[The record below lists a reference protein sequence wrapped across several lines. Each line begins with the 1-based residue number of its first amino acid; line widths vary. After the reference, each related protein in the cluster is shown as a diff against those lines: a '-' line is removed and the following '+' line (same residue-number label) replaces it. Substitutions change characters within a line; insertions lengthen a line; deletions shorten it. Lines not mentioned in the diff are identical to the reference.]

1 VAKRSIVQRDFSLG
15 ELREEFLERDDL
27 ELRQRSLRRA
37 RNISLLPTGG
47 FKSRPGTSHFIT
59 GDSLVPDGFA
69 QVKLADGTQFM
80 AVWSAFSLTIRDS
93 TGATVATLTPPWAY
107 EVYWTLPYSGTLVI
121 GCDAG
126 IFVIKRPVA
135 TWSIVAFDFDWP
147 SFGDQRQPYWAFN
160 PGVTLTPSG
169 TTGAITLTASAAVF
183 TAQHVNTVVRYGYRE
198 ILISTYSSP
207 TSVTGIVRT
216 QLPPTYE
223 ITLDVFD
230 VGLWQVG
237 DTVNAATSLFSGV
250 IVQSDQGT
258 KKVWVLALSIMN
270 GPQVGEEISCSQ
282 GTAEV
287 STVTT
292 STPKASTIW
301 DEALISTAHGYPKA
315 AAFAS
320 GRLVLASFR
329 DAPGVVAASSTRA
342 VTDFRAG
349 ADDDDAIVR
358 GLEGVRIAH
367 LAVTGDLL
375 VLSDVGTYVVPLR
388 DAVLTPANFNPL
400 LIDKR
405 GAKPTV
411 KPAVVSDAVLF
422 AEAGG
427 GRLAA
432 AFQSGNIYLKWGVRT
447 VSDLHK
453 HLFQNIIRICPPSPN
468 DDDPRVL
475 VVRGDGK
482 ITAATWSEDL
492 DSIGFVE
499 WETRGDFIFADVCFS
514 AQFVAVLREID
525 GDNVRFIERVDPAMM
540 LDCVRGSYFPRD
552 PGAATHLA
560 GEAVTVYQDR
570 FFLADLPVAPDGSIA
585 IDGDEF
591 PVTGGSS
598 SVPQIGFPF
607 TSEAAAW
614 PVEMMD
620 APYVGLKRVRA
631 TKFGVSVQG
640 SIHFDMRCNAKSRT
654 VGAYSFGD
662 DLTQAPPVSERIF
675 MAPVTGRPAHHDLAV
690 IRNDPGPW
698 QVLAMTQEVTD

>member
-1 VAKRSIVQRDFSLG
+1 MSDESIVHFEKARREGSHVLISMEATSGRGKTFSALMLG
-15 ELREEFLERDDL
+15 RGLVGPNGKLG
-27 ELRQRSLRRA
+27 
-37 RNISLLPTGG
+37 LLDTETGRG
-47 FKSRPGTSHFIT
+47 KIYADAIPG
-59 GDSLVPDGFA
+59 GYQYGE
-69 QVKLADGTQFM
+69 
-80 AVWSAFSLTIRDS
+80 
-93 TGATVATLTPPWAY
+93 LTPP
-107 EVYWTLPYSGTLVI
+107 YSPE
-121 GCDAG
+121 
-126 IFVIKRPVA
+126 RYVA
-135 TWSIVAFDFDWP
+135 
-147 SFGDQRQPYWAFN
+147 
-160 PGVTLTPSG
+160 
-169 TTGAITLTASAAVF
+169 AIQAAASA
-183 TAQHVNTVVRYGYRE
+183 GLDC
-198 ILISTYSSP
+198 LIIDSASHEWE
-207 TSVTGIVRT
+207 GI
-216 QLPPTYE
+216 
-223 ITLDVFD
+223 
-230 VGLWQVG
+230 GG
-237 DTVNAATSLFSGV
+237 
-250 IVQSDQGT
+250 
-258 KKVWVLALSIMN
+258 
-270 GPQVGEEISCSQ
+270 VGEI
-282 GTAEV
+282 
-287 STVTT
+287 
-292 STPKASTIW
+292 
-301 DEALISTAHGYPKA
+301 
-315 AAFAS
+315 
-320 GRLVLASFR
+320 
-329 DAPGVVAASSTRA
+329 
-342 VTDFRAG
+342 
-349 ADDDDAIVR
+349 
-358 GLEGVRIAH
+358 
-367 LAVTGDLL
+367 
-375 VLSDVGTYVVPLR
+375 
-388 DAVLTPANFNPL
+388 
-400 LIDKR
+400 
-405 GAKPTV
+405 
-411 KPAVVSDAVLF
+411 

-427 GRLAA
+427 GRLSV
-432 AFQSGNIYLKWGVRT
+432 AFQSGNVYLKWGVRT

-453 HLFQNIIRICPPSPN
+453 HLFENITRICPPSPN
-468 DDDPRVL
+468 DDDPRIL

-525 GDNVRFIERVDPAMM
+525 GDNVRFIERIDPAMM